1 MDERAIIRRHSKSFA
16 MAARLLSPAVR
27 GHAEKLYAWCRYADD
42 AIDLAPTPLAAVV
55 ALADLRADLDA
66 IYAGRPVNSP
76 AGKMLATVVSD
87 IRLPREY
94 PDELLAGMAMDAAGT
109 RYRTLDELLLYCHRV
124 AGVVGLM
131 MCHAMGVADERS
143 AVHAGHLG
151 IAMQLTNIAR
161 DVAEDWSRGRLY
173 LPLDWLD
180 GEPPQDRPLEDAT
193 TAPVVRRLLDVADR
207 YYASGEAGLI
217 HLDRRSRL
225 AVRVART
232 VYAEIGSEVRRAGC
246 RPSAGRAVVH
256 AGHLG
261 IAMQLTNIA
270 RDVAE
275 DWSRGRLYLPLDWL
289 GGEPPQD
296 RPLDDA
302 TTAPVVRRL
311 LDVADGYYA
320 SGEAGLIHLDRRSRL
335 AVRVARTVYA
345 EIGSEVRRA
354 GCRPSA
360 GRAVVSKARKLRA
373 VASAVCQAHTEPR
386 TPRVTPPIGVWG
398 LRPLDEWPRETIP
411 FPLSEKTMN
420 GSRDSMYLV
429 TFGLALVLLMST
441 VLFLFVGLNPKK
453 EEYSYLPWLY
463 SGISAVGSV
472 AFWVVSSRL
481 GRIKGAPGGMTPAAV
496 TSVVRN
502 P

>member
-16 MAARLLSPAVR
+16 LAARLLSPLAR

-42 AIDLAPTPLAAVV
+42 AIDLAPTPLAATL

-66 IYAGRPVNSP
+66 IYCGSPVNSP
-76 AGKMLATVVSD
+76 AGNMLAKVVSD

-109 RYRTLDELLLYCHRV
+109 RYRTLDELLLYCYRV

-131 MCHAMGVADERS
+131 MCHAMGVADE
-143 AVHAGHLG
+143 
-151 IAMQLTNIAR
+151 
-161 DVAEDWSRGRLY
+161 
-173 LPLDWLD
+173 
-180 GEPPQDRPLEDAT
+180 
-193 TAPVVRRLLDVADR
+193 
-207 YYASGEAGLI
+207 
-217 HLDRRSRL
+217 
-225 AVRVART
+225 
-232 VYAEIGSEVRRAGC
+232 
-246 RPSAGRAVVH
+246 RAVVH

-472 AFWVVSSRL
+472 AFWVVSGRL
-481 GRIKGAPGGMTPAAV
+481 GRIKGAPEGMTPAAV
-496 TSVVRN
+496 TAVVRN

>member
-131 MCHAMGVADERS
+131 MCHAMGVADERA
-143 AVHAGHLG
+143 AVPAGHLG

-173 LPLDWLD
+173 LPLDWLS

-246 RPSAGRAVVH
+246 H
-256 AGHLG
+256 
-261 IAMQLTNIA
+261 
-270 RDVAE
+270 
-275 DWSRGRLYLPLDWL
+275 
-289 GGEPPQD
+289 
-296 RPLDDA
+296 
-302 TTAPVVRRL
+302 
-311 LDVADGYYA
+311 
-320 SGEAGLIHLDRRSRL
+320 
-335 AVRVARTVYA
+335 
-345 EIGSEVRRA
+345 
-354 GCRPSA
+354 PSA

-373 VASAVCQAHTEPR
+373 VGSAVWQACTEPQ
-386 TPRVTPPIGVWG
+386 TPRVTPPTSVWG
-398 LRPLDEWPRETIP
+398 FRPLDEWPRETIP
-411 FPLSEKTMN
+411 FPLSETTMN

-429 TFGLALVLLMST
+429 TFGLALVLLMSA
-441 VLFLFVGLNPKK
+441 VLFVFVGLNPKQ

-463 SGISAVGSV
+463 SGLSAVGSV
-472 AFWVVSSRL
+472 VCWVVS
-481 GRIKGAPGGMTPAAV
+481 GRMGRTTGARGEMPHAAETV
-496 TSVVRN
+496 VVRN

>member
-131 MCHAMGVADERS
+131 MCHAMGVADERA

-207 YYASGEAGLI
+207 
-217 HLDRRSRL
+217 
-225 AVRVART
+225 
-232 VYAEIGSEVRRAGC
+232 
-246 RPSAGRAVVH
+246 
-256 AGHLG
+256 
-261 IAMQLTNIA
+261 
-270 RDVAE
+270 
-275 DWSRGRLYLPLDWL
+275 
-289 GGEPPQD
+289 
-296 RPLDDA
+296 
-302 TTAPVVRRL
+302 
-311 LDVADGYYA
+311 YYA